1 MDDVG
6 YALAVKDL
14 SSALSSFNSVV
25 KIVYTSKSDSLSSE
39 NRIVISNVNVAL
51 GDSYKIRAKKISGSN
66 SLEIEG
72 GERGLMYGI
81 FKLAEE
87 VRLEK
92 KLWSIAIEKSPEFS
106 LRVYAEERQLL
117 NLPSVGYHLFKPPWV
132 NHNKD
137 GTDIDGCN
145 RVRISNCDI
154 NSGDD
159 AIVLKS
165 TLDKPCKNITIS
177 NCVLSSACIAL
188 KMVDGGSLNNVS
200 WN

>member
-1 MDDVG
+1 MDDAG
-6 YALAVKDL
+6 YALGVKDL

-25 KIVYTSKSDSLSSE
+25 KIVCTSKSDSLSSE

-92 KLWSIAIEKSPEFS
+92 KLWSIDIEKSPEFS
-106 LRVYAEERQLL
+106 RRMYAEEGQLL

-132 NHNKD
+132 NHNND

-145 RVRISNCDI
+145 TRLA
-154 NSGDD
+154 G
-159 AIVLKS
+159 
-165 TLDKPCKNITIS
+165 
-177 NCVLSSACIAL
+177 IAL